1 MTENEILARLNEL
14 RCKTCWHLPT
24 DDEGCTGCM
33 VVGPFIKRNIILNDE
48 QWDWFVELLENPP
61 EPTEA
66 LRELFRR
73 HG

>member
-24 DDEGCTGCM
+24 DDEGCTGCRI
-33 VVGPFIKRNIILNDE
+33 VLPPEAYDKI
-48 QWDWFVELLENPP
+48 VELIQDPP

-66 LRELFRR
+66 LRKLFRR
-73 HG
+73 HE